1 MVLQETV
8 GEIKCLESWSGYFSS
23 ALWVQLRPRPGG
35 FHHSK
40 EVTMRKKNQLLATG
54 FVLGALSALA
64 FVVYGADCLFR
75 AYRLWGETERFP
87 LSEEEADAS
96 VA

>member
-1 MVLQETV
+1 
-8 GEIKCLESWSGYFSS
+8 
-23 ALWVQLRPRPGG
+23 
-35 FHHSK
+35 
-40 EVTMRKKNQLLATG
+40 MRKEKLLAAG

-75 AYRLWGETERFP
+75 AYRLWGETERFL
-87 LSEEEADAS
+87 LSEEEADAP